1 MVNVDSYSAIIT
13 KVSNALEC
21 VIAPYY
27 YYYYYFTPLLSSQ
40 RMKKITLGNTEKYK
54 NQA

>member
-27 YYYYYFTPLLSSQ
+27 YYFFYSVTQFPENE
-40 RMKKITLGNTEKYK
+40 KKLRYAIQKSTKIKHE
-54 NQA
+54 